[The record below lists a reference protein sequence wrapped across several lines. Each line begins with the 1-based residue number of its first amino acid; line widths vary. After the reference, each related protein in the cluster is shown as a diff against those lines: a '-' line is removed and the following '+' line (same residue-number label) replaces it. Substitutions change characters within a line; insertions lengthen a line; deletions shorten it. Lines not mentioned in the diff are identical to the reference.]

1 MEKEKVLAILAGYG
15 INDYSEAQEI
25 DSTCGDDYRL
35 NIVIDKKYVLR
46 INGDVMTEERLA
58 SIDRLAGRYREIGVL
73 APRLFKNKDG
83 RYITPFDK
91 YLCYVSEY
99 LDYPTCRELE
109 DELDFDEIYKDVW
122 TSIGRFSKRYTNTDL
137 TDVNSMWTIIDLAPL
152 DKDIDEKQNNLN
164 TLVSELEKYG
174 EHELAQE
181 IICFNDEARSRIKK
195 VYKDLPRCVIQGDL
209 NPSNLMVKD
218 HHFIGIIDF
227 NMSGTEVNVNHFCC
241 ETNFIIEHDEFEHE
255 EPDKLFERCMEEE
268 KKALSIILSEYELN
282 DLEKSVIDDYR
293 RICRISMYPNV
304 MNYLSF
310 LEEDKEKAVKLLK
323 LIIHDGDDIAFIK
336 PSAQYAKEISDY
348 RQEFLDIG
356 DHMDGC
362 GPLRKYEN
370 PQEYIEV
377 CRQKSNP
384 DTAEAAGGQA
394 EQFLLVRKSD
404 NRLVGMAQYRFGVD
418 PKFCIGYSVR
428 PSERRKGYAKMALQ
442 NLLQWLKDQG
452 QVSTPISCEPSN
464 EASKKVILSCGGK
477 LTDKCTYKGI
487 DLMVFEIPIE

>member
-1 MEKEKVLAILAGYG
+1 MEIEKVLAILAGYG

-99 LDYPTCRELE
+99 LDYPTCREVE
-109 DELDFDEIYKDVW
+109 DELDFDEIYKDVC

-304 MNYLSF
+304 MNYLEF
-310 LEEDKEKAVKLLK
+310 LEKDKEKAVSLLK
-323 LIIHDGDDIAFIK
+323 MM
-336 PSAQYAKEISDY
+336 
-348 RQEFLDIG
+348 IG
-356 DHMDGC
+356 
-362 GPLRKYEN
+362 
-370 PQEYIEV
+370 
-377 CRQKSNP
+377 
-384 DTAEAAGGQA
+384 
-394 EQFLLVRKSD
+394 
-404 NRLVGMAQYRFGVD
+404 
-418 PKFCIGYSVR
+418 
-428 PSERRKGYAKMALQ
+428 
-442 NLLQWLKDQG
+442 
-452 QVSTPISCEPSN
+452 
-464 EASKKVILSCGGK
+464 
-477 LTDKCTYKGI
+477 
-487 DLMVFEIPIE
+487 